1 MSDTVSSWTTVEY
14 QIEMYRNW
22 EACFNDVLQN
32 TRKAAAGEREHKQLR
47 SSSKMQQ
54 GAEVVK
60 HIDERQAMET
70 RYA

>member
-1 MSDTVSSWTTVEY
+1 MSDTVSSWTTVED

-22 EACFNDVLQN
+22 GACFNDVLQN
-32 TRKAAAGEREHKQLR
+32 RRKAAAGKRKHKQLR

-60 HIDERQAMET
+60 HIDEREAMDT
-70 RYA
+70 KYA